1 MTTHQGIKNF
11 RDTVRR
17 SEDSR
22 GVVETSGG
30 QVRLQL

>member
-1 MTTHQGIKNF
+1 MTTYRGIKNF

-17 SEDSR
+17 SEDFR
-22 GVVETSGG
+22 GVVEKSGG